1 MTVQEL
7 SKLYLLNREIE
18 MDQKRLSELNE
29 EIGRDEDQLAFLE
42 TKSTSASTPNYDGM
56 PKSPNYDN
64 RLESGVIRVMELR
77 DIINKKKALRAD
89 CAVMIQAK
97 QILCLTERN
106 RLERYITEQPDSLIR
121 MILTYRF
128 INGLT
133 WAQVSECIGMNTTE
147 DSVKKQCYRYL
158 RQQNEN
164 HK

>member
-18 MDQKRLSELNE
+18 MDQKRLSKLNE

-42 TKSTSASTPNYDGM
+42 TKSISASTPNYDGM

-77 DIINKKKALRAD
+77 DIISKKKALRA
-89 CAVMIQAK
+89 K
-97 QILCLTERN
+97 QIRCLIERN

>member
-18 MDQKRLSELNE
+18 MDQRRLAELE
-29 EIGRDEDQLAFLE
+29 QDIKKCEIELAFLE
-42 TKSTSASTPNYDGM
+42 DEIRSAGIANYDGM
-56 PKSPNYDN
+56 PKNPSYGN
-64 RLESGVIRVMELR
+64 RLESSVIKVMAQKEILTR
-77 DIINKKKALRAD
+77 KKALYTD
-89 CAVMIQAK
+89 CEMTIHAK

-106 RLERYITEQPDSLIR
+106 RLERYIAEQPDSRIR

-133 WAQVSECIGMNTTE
+133 WAQVSENIGDDTTE

-158 RQQNEN
+158 QRRG
-164 HK
+164 K